1 MYKPHT
7 EKKKKE
13 RKKRRRKE
21 FSQKSEGTVVS
32 ID

>member
-7 EKKKKE
+7 GKKKKE